1 MSDRPSVEVV
11 ALTERAAGLNTIV
24 AAFAA
29 DPFTRWMMPK
39 ADSYLTNAAELFDAF
54 GGAAFEAGTA
64 FQIANFGGAALW
76 IPPGHDH
83 DDGDDS
89 LSEGLAQVVPADRIE
104 EVDSVLAQMQSYHPE
119 EPCWYLPLIGVDPH
133 HQGRG
138 LGAELMK
145 HALALCDEQGLPAYL
160 ESSNPANIS
169 LYERHGFEIMGRIQT
184 ENSPP
189 VHPMIRAAR

>member
-1 MSDRPSVEVV
+1 V
-11 ALTERAAGLNTIV
+11 ALAERTAGLNTIV

-29 DPFTRWMMPK
+29 DPLTRWMMPK
-39 ADSYLTNAAELFDAF
+39 ADTYLTHAAAVFDAF
-54 GGAAFEAGTA
+54 GGASFDAGTA
-64 FQIANFGGAALW
+64 FQIADFGGAALW

-83 DDGDDS
+83 DDGDDGV
-89 LSEGLAQVVPADRIE
+89 SEGLAQVVSADRIE
-104 EVDSVLAQMQSYHPE
+104 EVGSVLEQMQSYHPK

-145 HALALCDEQGLPAYL
+145 YALARCDEEHLPAYL